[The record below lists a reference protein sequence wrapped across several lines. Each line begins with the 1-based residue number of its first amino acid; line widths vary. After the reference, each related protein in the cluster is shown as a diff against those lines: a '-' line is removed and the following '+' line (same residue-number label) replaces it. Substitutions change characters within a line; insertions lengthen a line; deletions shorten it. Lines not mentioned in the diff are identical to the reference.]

1 MESEILMHQD
11 YEGPPT
17 YPNGAT
23 NIFDALDKVE
33 NKLNAR
39 YVAEQEAEHQHQ
51 LEPLPTPES
60 IYQASKDKQKKS
72 RLENICLVRAYIQF
86 PTWKKR
92 VEYLNNYGYYYK
104 GASKTV
110 AQRLQ
115 KRIDELTKSGQWQ
128 ELVKVVEGN

>member
-1 MESEILMHQD
+1 MPDNFIIQV
-11 YEGPPT
+11 
-17 YPNGAT
+17 T
-23 NIFDALDKVE
+23 NSGTITFPSGCADVFEAIDKV
-33 NKLNAR
+33 NARHNIR
-39 YVAEQEAEHQHQ
+39 YVAQQEAEHAHQ
-51 LEPLPTPES
+51 LKPLPTSES

-115 KRIDELTKSGQWQ
+115 KKIDELTKSGQWD
-128 ELVKVVEGN
+128 ELVKVVEE